1 MMSNYTVQLR
11 NICESFAGDVTASSP
26 ARKVDA
32 VINASH
38 SKIFDFDYPIFDGTY
53 KEHLEK
59 KILRHFYFREIG
71 CETYGQW
78 QVQLDA
84 KMNEIMPYYNQLYAS
99 ENLVIDP
106 LLSYRE
112 HSEQITN
119 DDRTTQTADSGH
131 DEDVF
136 GDTVTDTF
144 GKTVTNSGTDTD
156 RYNDTVTDTF
166 GKTVTNSGTDTDRY
180 SDTVTDTFGK
190 TVTNSGTDR
199 DSYNDTVTDTFG
211 KTVTN
216 SGTDTDRY
224 NDTVTDTF
232 GKVVTDGGSDSNK
245 FTPGVS
251 DTVQRTP
258 NLTHT
263 RTGSESDNTTDTQTV
278 AATHGQTNWD
288 ITSDTP
294 QGGLTNIVGSGG
306 SAVSTPP
313 GTPQG
318 GLKYASQIAEHTVK
332 SEDNSGA
339 STHNTTR
346 TYNSVQDKDTGSD
359 TTVTS
364 RTGFDK
370 NESTYGKTVTDS
382 GSQSQAHSGNI
393 GHEHGHKIT
402 DGGTQTQAHTGN
414 VGHEH
419 GHKITDGGTQ
429 TQAHT
434 GNVGHEHGHK
444 ITDGGTQT
452 QAHTGNVGHEHGHK
466 ITDGGTQSQEHT
478 GNVGHEH
485 GHKITDGG
493 TQTQAHTGTQKRNYG
508 KIVDGT
514 DNFDGSVTVD
524 RSGFTSGQ
532 HELLKQYRENMLNID
547 MMVINEMNEL
557 FMGLYDF

>member
-1 MMSNYTVQLR
+1 MSNYTTQLR

-32 VINASH
+32 VLDASH
-38 SKIFDFDYPIFDGTY
+38 SKIFDFEYPIFDETY

-112 HSEQITN
+112 HSEQITD
-119 DDRTTQTADSGH
+119 DDRRTRSEDSGH
-131 DEDVF
+131 DDDVF

-156 RYNDTVTDTF
+156 RYNDTITDNF
-166 GKTVTNSGTDTDRY
+166 GKI
-180 SDTVTDTFGK
+180 
-190 TVTNSGTDR
+190 
-199 DSYNDTVTDTFG
+199 
-211 KTVTN
+211 
-216 SGTDTDRY
+216 
-224 NDTVTDTF
+224 
-232 GKVVTDGGSDSNK
+232 VTDGGVDSNK
-245 FTPGVS
+245 FTPGTT

-258 NLTHT
+258 NITRT
-263 RTGSESDNTTDTQTV
+263 RTGNESDNTTDTQTV

-294 QGGLTNIVGSGG
+294 QGGLNNIIGSG

-318 GLKYASQIAEHTVK
+318 GLTYASQIAEHTSK

-339 STHNTTR
+339 STHNTTH
-346 TYNSVQDKDTGSD
+346 TYNSVQDAEAGTDTN
-359 TTVTS
+359 VTS
-364 RTGFDK
+364 HTGFDV
-370 NESTYGKTVTDS
+370 NEATYGKTVTDS
-382 GSQSQAHSGNI
+382 GSQSQAHTGTT
-393 GHEHGHKIT
+393 GHEHGHIIA
-402 DGGTQTQAHTGN
+402 DSGTQSQAHTG
-414 VGHEH
+414 
-419 GHKITDGGTQ
+419 KQ
-429 TQAHT
+429 T
-434 GNVGHEHGHK
+434 
-444 ITDGGTQT
+444 
-452 QAHTGNVGHEHGHK
+452 
-466 ITDGGTQSQEHT
+466 
-478 GNVGHEH
+478 
-485 GHKITDGG
+485 
-493 TQTQAHTGTQKRNYG
+493 RNYG

-547 MMVINEMNEL
+547 QMVLDDMNEL
-557 FMGLYDF
+557 FMGLYNF

>member
-59 KILRHFYFREIG
+59 KIIRHFYFREIG

-119 DDRTTQTADSGH
+119 DDRTTQSVDSGR

-136 GDTVTDTF
+136 GDTITDTFGKTVTNSGTDTDSYNDTVTDTF

-190 TVTNSGTDR
+190 TVTNSGTD
-199 DSYNDTVTDTFG
+199 
-211 KTVTN
+211 
-216 SGTDTDRY
+216 TDRY

-232 GKVVTDGGSDSNK
+232 GKVVTDGGTDSNK

-294 QGGLTNIVGSGG
+294 QGGLTNIIGSGG

-359 TTVTS
+359 TSVTS
-364 RTGFDK
+364 HTGFDR

-382 GSQSQAHSGNI
+382 GTQSQAHSGSI

-419 GHKITDGGTQ
+419 GHKITDSGTQ
-429 TQAHT
+429 AQAHTGTTGHEHGHIIADSGTQSQAHT
-434 GNVGHEHGHK
+434 GN
-444 ITDGGTQT
+444 I
-452 QAHTGNVGHEHGHK
+452 GHEHGHK
-466 ITDGGTQSQEHT
+466 ITDGGTQSQ
-478 GNVGHEH
+478 
-485 GHKITDGG
+485 
-493 TQTQAHTGTQKRNYG
+493 AHTGTQLRNYG

>member
-84 KMNEIMPYYNQLYAS
+84 KMNEIMPYYNQLYNS
-99 ENLVIDP
+99 ETLVIDP

-112 HSEQITN
+112 HSEQITD
-119 DDRTTQTADSGH
+119 DDRRTRSEDSGN

-190 TVTNSGTDR
+190 TVTNSGTD
-199 DSYNDTVTDTFG
+199 
-211 KTVTN
+211 
-216 SGTDTDRY
+216 TDRY

-232 GKVVTDGGSDSNK
+232 GKVVTDGGTDSNK

-263 RTGSESDNTTDTQTV
+263 RTGSESDNTTDTQTIPS
-278 AATHGQTNWD
+278 THGQTNWD

-359 TTVTS
+359 TSVTS
-364 RTGFDK
+364 HTGFDK

-382 GSQSQAHSGNI
+382 GTQSQAHTGNI

-419 GHKITDGGTQ
+419 GHIISDGGTQ
-429 TQAHT
+429 SQEHT
-434 GNVGHEHGHK
+434 GN
-444 ITDGGTQT
+444 I
-452 QAHTGNVGHEHGHK
+452 GHEHGHK
-466 ITDGGTQSQEHT
+466 ITDGGTQSQT
-478 GNVGHEH
+478 
-485 GHKITDGG
+485 
-493 TQTQAHTGTQKRNYG
+493 HTGTQKRNYG